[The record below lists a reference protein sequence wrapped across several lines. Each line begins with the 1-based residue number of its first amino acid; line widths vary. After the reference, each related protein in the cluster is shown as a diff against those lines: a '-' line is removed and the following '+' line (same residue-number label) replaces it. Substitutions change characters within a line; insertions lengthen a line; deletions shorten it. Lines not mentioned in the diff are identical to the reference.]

1 VRLLQILRQADSEG
15 DGSQTIDRIEFV
27 KAFDALQVLDSLAL
41 LVQNYK
47 Y

>member
-1 VRLLQILRQADSEG
+1 MQILRQADSEG
-15 DGSQTIDRIEFV
+15 DGSQTIDRTEFV

-41 LVQNYK
+41 PVQKYK

>member
-15 DGSQTIDRIEFV
+15 DGSQTIDRTEFV
-27 KAFDALQVLDSLAL
+27 KAFDALQVVDALAL
-41 LVQNYK
+41 LVRKYK